1 MGRGKYKGTESAL
14 RLTLGNNVK
23 RAREYVGLSQ
33 RELCALT
40 NISQPYLS
48 QVESGR
54 WNIGIDNITKISNAV
69 GVAPHDLLNPAF
81 VAEAYFRSAAVPTKS
96 GKRGEAVR
104 RRT

>member
-23 RAREYVGLSQ
+23 SAREYAGLSQ
-33 RELCALT
+33 RDLCALT

-81 VAEAYFRSAAVPTKS
+81 VAEYYFGATTLPIKN
-96 GKRGEAVR
+96 GKKGEALR
-104 RRT
+104 HRT